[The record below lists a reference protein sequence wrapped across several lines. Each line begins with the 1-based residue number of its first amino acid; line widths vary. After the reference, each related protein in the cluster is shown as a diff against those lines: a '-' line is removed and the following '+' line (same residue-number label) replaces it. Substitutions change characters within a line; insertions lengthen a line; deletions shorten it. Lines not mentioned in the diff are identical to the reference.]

1 MLHYTVIIVAK
12 FVLVDLS
19 LDNLISVTDSL
30 NTKLELFKVLK
41 GKHYTR
47 LLLKYFCETYS
58 MQLISL
64 IKFRPYQSDQH
75 IILYT
80 YDNIILEKGLRLST
94 IVWAKSTGGNF
105 NKAYI

>member
-1 MLHYTVIIVAK
+1 MFFYTVIIVAK
-12 FVLVDLS
+12 FVHVDLS
-19 LDNLISVTDSL
+19 LDKLISVTDSL

-64 IKFRPYQSDQH
+64 IKFRPYQSDRH
-75 IILYT
+75 IIL
-80 YDNIILEKGLRLST
+80 YDNIILEKVPRLST
-94 IVWAKSTGGNF
+94 IAWAKSTGGNF